1 MWPPHAALCSG
12 AYGAMLVEL
21 FPARFRYSA
30 VSVAQN
36 VGNGWFGGLLP
47 AVAFAIVAAT
57 GNVFAGLWYPV
68 GICVICFL
76 VALVAVPETRGQ
88 AIH

>member
-1 MWPPHAALCSG
+1 
-12 AYGAMLVEL
+12 
-21 FPARFRYSA
+21 
-30 VSVAQN
+30 
-36 VGNGWFGGLLP
+36 
-47 AVAFAIVAAT
+47 
-57 GNVFAGLWYPV
+57 V